1 MVFFL
6 LARKKAQS
14 PKTEYTMFSNEIS
27 FNDMPQAMAY
37 LINKVERLESLLN
50 AKQSEAQESD
60 HWFNLEELRQY
71 HPDHPAAPTVYAW
84 VGQRLIPN
92 HKHGKKLMF
101 LKSEIDAWLKTG
113 KRKTSAEIEAEA
125 QQFVTKNRRANQ

>member
-6 LARKKAQS
+6 LARKKAES
-14 PKTEYTMFSNEIS
+14 PKTANTMFSHEIS

-37 LINKVERLESLLN
+37 LINQVEKLESLLI
-50 AKQSEAQESD
+50 AKHPEAQESD
-60 HWFNLEELRQY
+60 KWFNLEELRQY

-101 LKSEIDAWLKTG
+101 LISEIDAWLKTG

-125 QQFVTKNRRANQ
+125 QQFVNKNRRAIR

>member
-1 MVFFL
+1 M
-6 LARKKAQS
+6 Q
-14 PKTEYTMFSNEIS
+14 ENC
-27 FNDMPQAMAY
+27 FNTQITFDQMPQAMAY
-37 LINKVERLESLLN
+37 LINKVEKLESLLI
-50 AKQSEAQESD
+50 AKQPEAQESD
-60 HWFNLEELRQY
+60 RWFNLEELRQY

-84 VGQRLIPN
+84 VGQRQIPN

-125 QQFVTKNRRANQ
+125 QQFVTNNGRAKR

>member
-1 MVFFL
+1 
-6 LARKKAQS
+6 
-14 PKTEYTMFSNEIS
+14 MFSNEIS